1 MLRICLPERTGCNML
16 SITEAKYKEICW
28 DHFPLLLLEGDGA
41 RAVRFVRDLIEAEMQ
56 AIREESPEATAMIN
70 RLEAIAYDLSDIA
83 LALEQKDFK
92 AT

>member
-1 MLRICLPERTGCNML
+1 MLRICLVERMGCNML
-16 SITEAKYKEICW
+16 SITEPKYKEICW

-56 AIREESPEATAMIN
+56 AIREESAEATTMIN
-70 RLEAIAYDLSDIA
+70 RLEAFAYDLSDIA

-92 AT
+92 AP